1 MKIQIETTE
10 LRRKMSQINERL
22 ESYFKEV
29 GEMESQFLKLSASVA
44 ETVDKTIDS
53 DESNLLSIMYRER
66 LNELKVEMASVK
78 GSLQQHQHITSD
90 FSYKVYQDVEDLE

>member
-1 MKIQIETTE
+1 MQIDTTE

-29 GEMESQFLKLSASVA
+29 SEMEAQFIKLSASVT
-44 ETVDKTIDS
+44 ETVDENLNS

-66 LNELKVEMASVK
+66 LNEWKVEIATVK
-78 GSLQQHQHITSD
+78 SSLKQHQHITSD

>member
-1 MKIQIETTE
+1 MQVETTE

-29 GEMESQFLKLSASVA
+29 GEMEAQFIKLSASVTD
-44 ETVDKTIDS
+44 TVDETLNS

-66 LNELKVEMASVK
+66 LNELKVEIDLVK
-78 GSLQQHQHITSD
+78 NSLKQHQHITSD